1 MTTFYVDP
9 ANGSD
14 RSGGTAQL
22 PFQTLTHSLRQAQN
36 TPDAVI
42 QLAPGN
48 YNEATGEVF
57 PLLIPNGV
65 KVIGNEAGQGQGVN
79 LRGGGRYNTP
89 SFSPQNV
96 AVVLGD
102 RARLSGV
109 TLSNPHEKG
118 IAIWIE
124 SAAPVLRRN
133 TIAHCGSA
141 GIVVTGSGKPRIQDN
156 RLVNTGST
164 AIFLRRQAK
173 GEIQRNL
180 CQQTNYG
187 ITISD
192 DCAPLVSDNTL
203 SQNQVGLY
211 LSHQSLPVLRRNR
224 ISENKLTGLL
234 LKDKARPDF
243 GHAQIAAGN
252 ILTGNG
258 RYDVQN
264 ESQVTVQS
272 GGNQLN
278 AERIKGSLEIAKL
291 EVSLG
296 QVGPAQ
302 FHDVGNHWAGAFISA
317 LVVQRLLQ
325 GFPDGSFRPDVRLTR
340 AEYAALLAQSF
351 NLPRR
356 VGTVREFRDV
366 PSSFWGHAA
375 IVKAAQMGF
384 LAGYN
389 DGSFRPGQPLTRVQ
403 ALLALVNGLGLAGG
417 NLDLLQVYRDR
428 ALIPSYATAAIAT
441 ATEKRLVAGYPD
453 PRELSPMQPITR
465 GEVAVFLHQALVRV
479 DRLSPIA
486 STYLVDPEPYLPV
499 FSDVGGHWAEP
510 FLRRLASLS
519 LVTGFS
525 DGSFRPDAPI
535 NRAQYAA
542 LLMKV
547 LQPEPIRPATMF
559 LDVAPDFWGYGAIA
573 GAYQAGFLS
582 GFPDGT
588 FHPEQQLQRIHL
600 MVSLVSG
607 LGLNVEKTE
616 ILARYTD
623 ANEIPAYAEDEVAGA
638 IAAGLIASY
647 PDPQQLNPKQ
657 PTTRAEAAVMLYQ
670 VLVHQG
676 KVSTIDSPYVG

>member
-14 RSGGTAQL
+14 RSGGTHQL

-48 YNEATGEVF
+48 YNETTGEVF
-57 PLLIPNGV
+57 PLLIPAGV
-65 KVIGNEAGQGQGVN
+65 KVIGDEAGQGQGIN
-79 LRGGGRYNTP
+79 LRGGGRYTP
-89 SFSPQNV
+89 ASFSPQNIT
-96 AVVLGD
+96 VVLGD
-102 RARLSGV
+102 RAQLSGV
-109 TLSNPHEKG
+109 TLSNPTDKG
-118 IAIWIE
+118 IAVWLE
-124 SAAPVLRRN
+124 SAAPLLRRN

-141 GIVVTGSGKPRIQDN
+141 GIVVTGSSKPRIQDN
-156 RLVNTGST
+156 RLFKTGST

-203 SQNQVGLY
+203 SHNQVGLY

-252 ILTGNG
+252 ILIGNG

-272 GGNQLN
+272 GGNQFN
-278 AERIKGSLEIAKL
+278 AQRIKGKLDIAKL
-291 EVSLG
+291 EVASIPL
-296 QVGPAQ
+296 GPAQ
-302 FHDVGNHWAGAFISA
+302 FHDVGSHWAGPFIGA
-317 LVVQRLLQ
+317 LVMQRLLQ
-325 GFPDGSFRPDVRLTR
+325 GFPDGSFRPDARLTR

-356 VGTVREFRDV
+356 VGTIREFRDV
-366 PSSFWGHAA
+366 PSSFWGYGA

-384 LAGYN
+384 LSGYG

-417 NLDLLQVYRDR
+417 NPTLLQAYRDR
-428 ALIPSYATAAIAT
+428 AEIPSYATAAIAT

-453 PRELSPMQPITR
+453 PRDLRPMQPVTR
-465 GEVAVFLHQALVRV
+465 GEVAVFLHQALVTV
-479 DRLSPIA
+479 DRLGPIE
-486 STYLVDPEPYLPV
+486 SSYLVDPEPHLPV
-499 FSDVGGHWAEP
+499 FSDVTDHWAAP

-542 LLMKV
+542 LLMKA
-547 LQPEPIRPATMF
+547 LQPKPARPATMF
-559 LDVAPDFWGYGAIA
+559 LDVSPEFWGYGAIS

-600 MVSLVSG
+600 IVSLVSG
-607 LGLNVEKTE
+607 LELNVEDTNT
-616 ILARYTD
+616 LSRYTD
-623 ANEIPAYAEDEVAGA
+623 ASDIPAYAQDEVAGA
-638 IAAGLIASY
+638 IAAGLIASH
-647 PDPQQLNPKQ
+647 PNPEWLNPKQ
-657 PTTRAEAAVMLYQ
+657 QATRAEAAVMLYQ

-676 KVSTIDSPYVG
+676 KVGAIDSPYVG